1 MQFYKSE
8 NNNFNYI
15 LTVIDC
21 FSKYA
26 WCIPLKDKTG
36 KEIIN
41 TFIGLFKNRKPKKL
55 QTVKGKELVIKTF
68 KYFLRVMKFI
78 GSHLKVN

>member
-1 MQFYKSE
+1 MQQYKKE

-26 WCIPLKDKTG
+26 WCIPLKNKMG
-36 KEIIN
+36 REIIDAF
-41 TFIGLFKNRKPKKL
+41 TDLFKIRKLKSCKL
-55 QTVKGKELVIKTF
+55 IKVKNL
-68 KYFLRVMKFI
+68 L
-78 GSHLKVN
+78 